1 MNPRTITI
9 ALLLAAC
16 SVPAYASLAS
26 DARAFKHNVKAAGK
40 QGGHAVRDAAHA
52 VGRGAKE
59 AGHAVGSATK
69 QGWHATKKA
78 VKGSD

>member
-1 MNPRTITI
+1 MNMRTITI

-16 SVPAYASLAS
+16 SVPAQASLAS
-26 DARAFKHNVKAAGK
+26 DARTFKQNVKSAGK

-59 AGHAVGSATK
+59 AGHAVAGATK

>member
-1 MNPRTITI
+1 MNTADPTTMAPAERLAEI
-9 ALLLAAC
+9 AQILAGAFQR
-16 SVPAYASLAS
+16 LR
-26 DARAFKHNVKAAGK
+26 ARNVKAAGK

-59 AGHAVGSATK
+59 AGHAVGGAAK